1 MTTQTALWPLQQ
13 ALFTTISGDAELM
26 SIATGVYDAVLED
39 LKFPYVTI
47 GSPTTLNTTTR
58 TSFAEEISVTIHTWS
73 VAGGK
78 RESYQL
84 LNAIHSAIGKGL
96 PIGGSFSLLAVS
108 RPELQV
114 IDDVDPRIKHGLAR
128 FTITI
133 KNN

>member
-13 ALFTTISGDAELM
+13 ALYSTLSSDTELM
-26 SIATGVYDAVLED
+26 QLATGVYDAVLED
-39 LKFPYVTI
+39 LVFPYITI
-47 GSPTTLNTTTR
+47 GSPTTLNTMTR
-58 TSFAEEISVTIHTWS
+58 TSFIEEISVTIHSWS
-73 VAGGK
+73 IYSGK
-78 RESYQL
+78 KETHDL
-84 LNAIHSAIGKGL
+84 LNAIHRAIGKGL

-108 RPELQV
+108 RPELQI

>member
-13 ALFTTISGDAELM
+13 ALFTTLSGDAELM
-26 SIATGVYDAVLED
+26 SIVTGVYDAVLED
-39 LKFPYVTI
+39 IPFPYVTI

-58 TSFAEEISVTIHTWS
+58 TSFIEEISVTIHTWS
-73 VAGGK
+73 VSGGK
-78 RESYQL
+78 RESYNL

-96 PIGGSFSLLAVS
+96 PIGGFFSLLAVS
-108 RPELQV
+108 RPDLQV

>member
-13 ALFTTISGDAELM
+13 ALFTTLSGDTELM

-96 PIGGSFSLLAVS
+96 LIGGSFSLLAVS

>member
-13 ALFTTISGDAELM
+13 ALFTTLSTDTELM
-26 SIATGVYDAVLED
+26 QLATGVYDAVLED

-47 GSPTTLNTTTR
+47 GSPTTLNMTTR
-58 TSFAEEISVTIHTWS
+58 TSFTEEISVTIHTWS
-73 VAGGK
+73 IAGGK
-78 RESYQL
+78 RETHQL
-84 LNAIHSAIGKGL
+84 LNAIHKSIGKGL